1 MKPKPDHTDIAVV
14 RYLALQR
21 LARAQRRTT
30 AELLQLYVLEGF
42 LRRLVCSPHGD
53 RFVLKGGVLMAAF
66 ALRRA
71 TRDIDLLALRTDNDP
86 AVVEQLI
93 AEVAGLFVGDGVVFL
108 LDTVTTRL
116 IRDDDSY
123 PGVRVALD
131 ARVAT
136 AQIKFSVDLNV
147 GDPVVPAPIRTAV
160 PTLMGDKRIE
170 VLAYPKAMVVA
181 EKLVTALQRGR
192 ASTRWRDFADLFLL
206 VPSDLA
212 EPEVVAA
219 LSAVATHRGVAL
231 QPLAEV
237 LTGLAQQAQPRW
249 ETWRERQGADER
261 VPKDFSAVLN
271 ALDERTRPW
280 IAAATN
286 GGGSAR

>member
-1 MKPKPDHTDIAVV
+1 MKPKPDRADIAVV

-42 LRRLVCSPHGD
+42 LRRLVCSTHGD

-93 AEVAGLFVGDGVVFL
+93 AQVAGLFVADGVVFL

-116 IRDDDSY
+116 IRDDDFY

-147 GDPVVPAPIRTAV
+147 GDQVVPAPIRTAV
-160 PTLMGDKRIE
+160 PTLLGDERIE

-212 EPEVVAA
+212 EAEVVAA

-237 LTGLAQQAQPRW
+237 LTGLAQEAQPRW

-261 VPKDFSAVLN
+261 VPKDFAAVLN

-286 GGGSAR
+286 GGGF

>member
-1 MKPKPDHTDIAVV
+1 
-14 RYLALQR
+14 
-21 LARAQRRTT
+21 
-30 AELLQLYVLEGF
+30 
-42 LRRLVCSPHGD
+42 
-53 RFVLKGGVLMAAF
+53 MAAF

-116 IRDDDSY
+116 IREDDFY

-160 PTLMGDKRIE
+160 PTLLGPQ
-170 VLAYPKAMVVA
+170 LARSDA
-181 EKLVTALQRGR
+181 TALGPKLSPIC
-192 ASTRWRDFADLFLL
+192 ASL
-206 VPSDLA
+206 
-212 EPEVVAA
+212 
-219 LSAVATHRGVAL
+219 L
-231 QPLAEV
+231 QPQV
-237 LTGLAQQAQPRW
+237 LPASP
-249 ETWRERQGADER
+249 
-261 VPKDFSAVLN
+261 
-271 ALDERTRPW
+271 LDQSP
-280 IAAATN
+280 
-286 GGGSAR
+286 SP